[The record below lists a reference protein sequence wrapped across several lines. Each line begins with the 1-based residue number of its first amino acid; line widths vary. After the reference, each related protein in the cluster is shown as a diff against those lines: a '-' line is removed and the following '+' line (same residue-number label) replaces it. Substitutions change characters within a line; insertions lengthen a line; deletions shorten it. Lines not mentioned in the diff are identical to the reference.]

1 MSVSAAVTL
10 KQPAIRALGRSK
22 TTPTTVLAT
31 IGKPISTSFYS
42 QPHNNRLFHQ
52 IIITMSKEV
61 CKIINQGSGPYQ
73 LTKEQAGEA
82 YRAARKVKV
91 DYVSYWSRRRGKA
104 SK

>member
-1 MSVSAAVTL
+1 
-10 KQPAIRALGRSK
+10 
-22 TTPTTVLAT
+22 
-31 IGKPISTSFYS
+31 
-42 QPHNNRLFHQ
+42 
-52 IIITMSKEV
+52 MSKEV

-91 DYVSYWSRRRGKA
+91 DYASYWSRRRGKG

>member
-1 MSVSAAVTL
+1 MSGSGADTL
-10 KQPAIRALGRSK
+10 ERLAIRALGRSGA
-22 TTPTTVLAT
+22 TPTTVSET
-31 IGKPISTSFYS
+31 TGKPTSTSFYN
-42 QPHNNRLFHQ
+42 QPHNNRLFPQ

-91 DYVSYWSRRRGKA
+91 GYVSYWSRRRGKG